1 MWRTDA
7 LTPTP
12 NLHISGKKNAS
23 RLIAPALAVIAK
35 PVPHS
40 PLPDKRPQPPL
51 HLGPPPR
58 KRPTASDAR
67 RAGCCRPRRKVVTR
81 IQPAAPAAQHS
92 RFGPGRAMAQ
102 NRGRGKCQ
110 GPGQVPGAGASAR
123 GPGPVAAG
131 AGASC
136 GRRAWARGDR
146 PALSVAELAQPLGD
160 LGTDPTDIKNLVSA
174 GRPSAQQDRSPP
186 DTERFGQG
194 TARCLGG
201 PPVHRWCRHRDDQ
214 SRAMRTQVAAPYS
227 GPRRS
232 RFDPDRDSQRV
243 TAVGGWRLSLR
254 DRHRHRRWRSALPH
268 STRRRPGRSGHKG

>member
-1 MWRTDA
+1 MPGEQVVAGRD
-7 LTPTP
+7 
-12 NLHISGKKNAS
+12 GKWSPAS
-23 RLIAPALAVIAK
+23 NQQ
-35 PVPHS
+35 H
-40 PLPDKRPQPPL
+40 PLPSTAG
-51 HLGPPPR
+51 LG
-58 KRPTASDAR
+58 
-67 RAGCCRPRRKVVTR
+67 RAGRWLRTE
-81 IQPAAPAAQHS
+81 AGASA
-92 RFGPGRAMAQ
+92 
-102 NRGRGKCQ
+102 RGWGKCQ
-110 GPGQVPGAGASAR
+110 GTGASAR

-160 LGTDPTDIKNLVSA
+160 LGTDPTDVKDLVSA

-194 TARCLGG
+194 TARRLGG

-243 TAVGGWRLSLR
+243 TAVGGWRLGLR